1 MLAELQP
8 KLISLLGIGGL
19 VFTAWLMSSRRRQF
33 PWRIVLVGLLLQ
45 TMLAA
50 VVLCTSQGKAFFEG
64 ANAAVAGF
72 QSFVV
77 AGSGMVFGLPPQ
89 AASAVAGDERFLLT
103 SFAFGVLPTVIVF
116 SSLMAV
122 LYHVGIMQWLVR
134 GIAWGM
140 QRSLGTSGPE
150 TLAAAAN
157 IFVGHTE
164 APLVVKP
171 YLDHL
176 SRSELN
182 ALMVGGFAT
191 VTGSLVAAY
200 AALGAEAGHIVTA
213 SVISGPA
220 ALLIAKVMLPEAED
234 FQPRQTLAS
243 GGEKR
248 AANLIGA
255 ATQGASDGLKLA
267 LNIAAMLIAF
277 LALLAMADYA
287 VGQLGW
293 WVGFRAEQGDPTL
306 SFTILLAYLFTPV
319 AWLIGIPWSE
329 AHAAGQLLGVKMFAN
344 EFVAFQQLGDL
355 LAQQPDALSERS
367 RHILTYALCGF
378 SNFSA
383 IGIQVGGIGGLAP
396 TRKDEIAQLG
406 LRAMLGGTI
415 ACLMTACVAG
425 LFL

>member
-1 MLAELQP
+1 MFDNLQQ
-8 KLISLLGIGGL
+8 KIVALLGLLTLIL
-19 VFTAWLMSSRRRQF
+19 IAWLMSSNRRKF
-33 PWRIVLVGLLLQ
+33 PWRIVIVGGAMQ
-45 TMLAA
+45 IALAA
-50 VVLCTSQGKAFFEG
+50 LVIRTPQGRYFFER
-64 ANAAVAGF
+64 ANAAVEGF
-72 QSFVV
+72 QSFVT
-77 AGSGMVFGLPPQ
+77 AGSGMVFGLP
-89 AASAVAGDERFLLT
+89 ERTAQSVGGNSQFLLS
-103 SFAFGVLPTVIVF
+103 SFAFGVLPTVVVF

-122 LYHVGIMQWLVR
+122 LYHLGVMQTLVR
-134 GIAWGM
+134 GIAWCM

-171 YLDHL
+171 YLEKL

-182 ALMVGGFAT
+182 ALMVGGFST

-200 AALGAEAGHIVTA
+200 ASLGVEAGHVITA

-220 ALLIAKVMLPEAED
+220 ALLIAKVMQPEADDHEANMS
-234 FQPRQTLAS
+234 LAV
-243 GGEKR
+243 GAEKLSP
-248 AANLIGA
+248 NLIGA

-277 LALLAMADYA
+277 LALLALADYA
-287 VGQLGW
+287 IGQLGW
-293 WVGFRAEQGDPTL
+293 LLGFRSAEGAPTL
-306 SFTILLAYLFTPV
+306 TFTAILGSLFTPI

-329 AHAAGQLLGVKMFAN
+329 APAAGELLGVKMFAN
-344 EFVAFQQLGDL
+344 EFVAFKQMGEMIS
-355 LAQQPDALSERS
+355 SENAFSIRS
-367 RHILTYALCGF
+367 RDIMTYALCGF

-396 TRKDEIAQLG
+396 SRKDEIARLG

-415 ACLMTACVAG
+415 ACLMTACIAG
-425 LFL
+425 MLL

>member
-1 MLAELQP
+1 MAEHWQLKLTSCVGLA
-8 KLISLLGIGGL
+8 
-19 VFTAWLMSSRRRQF
+19 VFVGCAWLMSSNRWRF
-33 PWRIVLVGLLLQ
+33 PWRIVLVGIALQ
-45 TMLAA
+45 FCLAA
-50 VVLCTSQGKAFFEG
+50 LVLKTSEGMLFFEL
-64 ANAAVAGF
+64 ANQAVAGF
-72 QSFVV
+72 QSFVS
-77 AGSGMVFGLPPQ
+77 AGSGMVFGLPGP
-89 AASAVAGDERFLLT
+89 AAEQVGGDDQFFLK

-122 LYHVGIMQWLVR
+122 LYHLGVMQFFVR
-134 GIAWGM
+134 IVAWGM
-140 QRSLGTSGPE
+140 QRTLGTSGPE

-171 YLDHL
+171 YLEKL

-182 ALMVGGFAT
+182 ALMVGGFST

-200 AALGAEAGHIVTA
+200 VDLGAQAGHIITA

-220 ALLIAKVMLPEAED
+220 SLLIAKVLEPESESHA
-234 FQPRQTLAS
+234 PNKSLTLT
-243 GGEKR
+243 GDR
-248 AANLIGA
+248 ATTNLIGA

-277 LALLAMADYA
+277 LALLALADYL

-293 WVGFRAEQGDPTL
+293 FLGMRSSEGEPTL
-306 SFTILLAYLFTPV
+306 SFSRLLAVAFTPV
-319 AWLIGIPWSE
+319 SFLIGIPWAE
-329 AHAAGQLLGVKMFAN
+329 AADAGQLLGLKMFAN
-344 EFVAFQQLGDL
+344 EFVAYKELGEMVTRDTN
-355 LAQQPDALSERS
+355 PLSERS
-367 RHILTYALCGF
+367 RNVLTYALCGF

-396 TRKDEIAQLG
+396 SRKDEIARLG
-406 LRAMLGGTI
+406 LRAMLGGTL

-425 LFL
+425 IFL